1 MKPRKTRGLPAKLEA
16 VRRRFDR
23 WRKAHRPRSRI
34 PDALWS
40 VAVKMAG
47 RHGLHRTARALRLDY
62 YSLKERLEPHAATD
76 PKSAAGDAAGAFL
89 ELAGPSAV
97 GPCACTVEWEDQA
110 GAKMRLSLQGITTP
124 DLAALSRSF
133 WNRTS

>member
-1 MKPRKTRGLPAKLEA
+1 MKTRKTRGLPAKLEA

-47 RHGLHRTARALRLDY
+47 KRPAEHVLG
-62 YSLKERLEPHAATD
+62 
-76 PKSAAGDAAGAFL
+76 GG
-89 ELAGPSAV
+89 V
-97 GPCACTVEWEDQA
+97 GW
-110 GAKMRLSLQGITTP
+110 G
-124 DLAALSRSF
+124 LAAEMGSVSEPQAPEHEEA
-133 WNRTS
+133 